1 MHHLQTLVAS
11 IPSPG
16 SKQLEI
22 GPLNLR
28 YYGLMIALGV
38 LAAVGLAQK
47 RWSERGGGPDD
58 ISAAAVWAVPAGLVG
73 ARLYH
78 VITDWSRFEDRP
90 GDIVKVWEGGLGVPG
105 GMLAGILVGVWLIRR
120 RTSRVGDVLD
130 SLAPALPLAQAI
142 GRVGNWFN
150 QELFGGPTDLPWGLE
165 IDQRYRPAEHL
176 AEDTFHP
183 TFLYESLW
191 NLALCGTLIL
201 LDRRRIVPRGRL
213 IYVYLFGYATG
224 RLWIEAMRI
233 DFANEILGVRINIWT
248 SLLAMVVGVAV
259 LVRAKLRSEPPAP
272 LPGDFVDAGD
282 AAVGDDVADVAVG
295 DDVADVAVGD
305 DVGDDGVAEGGPE
318 SGAPGAEGSIAE
330 GDESGADDGVEPPE
344 RAGLSEVPEGGG

>member
-1 MHHLQTLVAS
+1 MHHLSALVAS

-28 YYGLMIALGV
+28 YYGLMIAFGV
-38 LAAVGLAQK
+38 LAAVWLAQK

-58 ISAAAVWAVPAGLVG
+58 ISAVALWAVPAGLVG

-78 VITDWSRFEDRP
+78 VITDWSRFEDSP
-90 GDIVKVWEGGLGVPG
+90 EDIVKVWEGGLGVPG
-105 GMLAGILVGVWLIRR
+105 GMLLGLLVGAWLVRQ
-120 RTSRVGDVLD
+120 RTRRVGDVLD
-130 SLAPALPLAQAI
+130 SVAPALPLAQAI

-165 IDQRYRPAEHL
+165 IDERYRPADHL
-176 AEDTFHP
+176 TENTFHP

-191 NLALCGTLIL
+191 NLALCGVLIL
-201 LDRRRIVPRGRL
+201 LDRRRLVPRGRL

-233 DFANEILGVRINIWT
+233 DPANEIAGVRVNIWT
-248 SLLAMVVGVAV
+248 SLLAMAVGAAM
-259 LVRAKLRSEPPAP
+259 LIRAKRRREAPAP
-272 LPGDFVDAGD
+272 SPDDFGGPASADDLGGPAPTD
-282 AAVGDDVADVAVG
+282 DLGDDRVT
-295 DDVADVAVGD
+295 
-305 DVGDDGVAEGGPE
+305 ELGPDR
-318 SGAPGAEGSIAE
+318 GAPGSEGSVAE
-330 GDESGADDGVEPPE
+330 GDESGIDDGVEPPE
-344 RAGLSEVPEGGG
+344 GAGLSEVPEGGG